1 LKAAGP
7 KSSTGAG
14 EQRLLRTVTVAQ
26 TALTL
31 SLLVGAGLLIRTMM
45 NLASVQSGFDTRY
58 VLTMSITAVQGQW
71 DDFHRRVLERV
82 SAIPSIEQAAF
93 AWGDPLTGNNWP
105 GTIEIEGQPAA
116 ARETDRIAMPLR
128 SATEG
133 YFKLLRLP
141 IVEGRDIRASD
152 HRKAPAVAV
161 VNKAFADR
169 YFPGSSAIGRKF
181 WTGGRDRPATEI
193 VGVVGNSRT
202 ADLTQDAEP
211 EIYLSLW
218 QASAF
223 SKHLLVRTS
232 ADPRTIMTSIRQ
244 EIRGVLPTAAV
255 ENMKTLED
263 VRGDSL
269 ATRTFAMQ
277 LLAGFAIAGSVL
289 TLVGTYGVLSLSV
302 ASRRREL
309 AIRAAMGAE
318 TRDIRNLIIGE
329 GLRLIAAGIAA
340 GMLAAIAFSRALRTF
355 LFGVEPTDP
364 LTLIGV
370 GIAFAMVAMLACW
383 APARRATAVD
393 PAEALRYE

>member
-1 LKAAGP
+1 
-7 KSSTGAG
+7 
-14 EQRLLRTVTVAQ
+14 
-26 TALTL
+26 
-31 SLLVGAGLLIRTMM
+31 
-45 NLASVQSGFDTRY
+45 
-58 VLTMSITAVQGQW
+58 
-71 DDFHRRVLERV
+71 
-82 SAIPSIEQAAF
+82 
-93 AWGDPLTGNNWP
+93 
-105 GTIEIEGQPAA
+105 
-116 ARETDRIAMPLR
+116 
-128 SATEG
+128 
-133 YFKLLRLP
+133 
-141 IVEGRDIRASD
+141 
-152 HRKAPAVAV
+152 

-193 VGVVGNSRT
+193 VGVVANSRT

-232 ADPRTIMTSIRQ
+232 ADPRTIMASIRQ
-244 EIRGVLPTAAV
+244 EIHGVLPTAAV

-309 AIRAAMGAE
+309 AIRAAVGAE

-329 GLRLIAAGIAA
+329 GLRLVAGCDARLLGA
-340 GMLAAIAFSRALRTF
+340 GPARNCRGSGGSAALRITPSGRCASDSECTSPN
-355 LFGVEPTDP
+355 L
-364 LTLIGV
+364 
-370 GIAFAMVAMLACW
+370 
-383 APARRATAVD
+383 ARRPACKLPSDAAAVASQLAHRRFRRD
-393 PAEALRYE
+393 EQAARPDGREGIVGWRDLSTKVDRSRHI